1 MVLQVGCM
9 TQTLTA
15 RLPQGLVRRVR
26 HKARANRTNVSAVAR
41 QLFAEYVR
49 QQKEGAGTS
58 PSPMQQHIN
67 AYAGSWEGHCSGA
80 ELLRKTRG

>member
-1 MVLQVGCM
+1 VLHVHCM
-9 TQTLTA
+9 TQTLTV

-49 QQKEGAGTS
+49 DENEVTGSS
-58 PSPMQQHIN
+58 PNPMQQHID

>member
-1 MVLQVGCM
+1 VLQIRCM
-9 TQTLTA
+9 TQTLTV

-49 QQKEGAGTS
+49 HQKEGIGTS
-58 PSPMQQHIN
+58 SNPMQQHID